1 MKLDSSKNIVSI
13 KDITLTLK
21 VYDELF
27 NLYCCFGE
35 LDSNVLNIER
45 FSEIINIIKNNSN
58 HEIFLYCDNSQNILG
73 AVTCIIEQKIIHNGG
88 IVLHIEDFVV
98 KKENRKT
105 YVGNCL
111 IDYIIDY
118 AKKNNCYKV
127 ILDCNN
133 KLEKYYRSLNLIK
146 SKNIVDESFI
156 KETLESGL

>member
-1 MKLDSSKNIVSI
+1 MKLDISKNIVSI
-13 KDITLTLK
+13 KDITLTFK

-27 NLYCCFGE
+27 NLYSCFGE
-35 LDSNVLNIER
+35 LDRNKLNIER
-45 FSEIINIIKNNSN
+45 FSEIINIIINNSN

-111 IDYIIDY
+111 IEYVIDY

-133 KLEKYYRSLNLIK
+133 KLEKYY
-146 SKNIVDESFI
+146 ESYGFE
-156 KETLESGL
+156 KKGTYMGLYF